1 MIYALSHEVRKR
13 KMKYQG
19 KEIIDK
25 NRNQWITKQ
34 SSEEGI
40 NEDSR
45 WFFEEINK
53 IYKSLARLMKKKKR
67 EIIKYQQQE

>member
-1 MIYALSHEVRKR
+1 M
-13 KMKYQG
+13 
-19 KEIIDK
+19 
-25 NRNQWITKQ
+25 KQ

-53 IYKSLARLMKKKKR
+53 IYKSLARLTKKKKR